1 MGYWCQHMRYGDE
14 EEEQPKLA
22 SLLSS
27 QNMERISTY
36 ATTKYR
42 DSQEVWIKNPKNYK
56 VRRAGGARVDWISPW
71 LVLTKR
77 QDMEKATW
85 TIATNAAI

>member
-1 MGYWCQHMRYGDE
+1 MLLYIYITHMVPAHGYGCQHMRYGDE
-14 EEEQPKLA
+14 EEEQPKLT

-42 DSQEVWIKNPKNYK
+42 DSQ
-56 VRRAGGARVDWISPW
+56 
-71 LVLTKR
+71 
-77 QDMEKATW
+77 
-85 TIATNAAI
+85 